1 MTIQTLSI
9 IFGAIFL
16 VWALLVWL
24 FAGEKYMKWFLRY
37 HKEGNHDLKRFKLV
51 HGLIL
56 CLTGLVFTLMS
67 GLWETKMYIPLLL
80 IAVSAFV
87 QNLLIDKYCR
97 KPKSDD

>member
-1 MTIQTLSI
+1 MTMQTLSI

-16 VWALLVWL
+16 VWSLLVFC
-24 FAGEKYMKWFLRY
+24 FAGERYKKSYLRFWEKGEY
-37 HKEGNHDLKRFKLV
+37 DLKRFKLV
-51 HGLIL
+51 HGLML
-56 CLTGLVFTLMS
+56 CFAGLVFTLMS
-67 GLWETKMYIPLLL
+67 GLSETKMYIPMLL